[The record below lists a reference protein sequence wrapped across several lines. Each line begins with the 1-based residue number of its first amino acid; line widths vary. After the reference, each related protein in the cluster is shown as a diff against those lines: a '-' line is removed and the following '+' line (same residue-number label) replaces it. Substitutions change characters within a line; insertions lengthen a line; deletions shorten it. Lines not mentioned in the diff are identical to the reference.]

1 MSYKSDI
8 SLIFAA
14 KMEAL
19 TQRFGFLVCFSFV
32 ATICAANDIQINGE
46 MQNHLDRQ
54 ELAINGL
61 REDLNDVITN
71 IVS

>member
-19 TQRFGFLVCFSFV
+19 TQRLGFLVIFSFV
-32 ATICAANDIQINGE
+32 ATICAASDIQINEE
-46 MQNHLDRQ
+46 MQNHLDIQ

-61 REDLNDVITN
+61 RDDLNDAITN

>member
-19 TQRFGFLVCFSFV
+19 TQRLGFLVIFSFV
-32 ATICAANDIQINGE
+32 ATKCATSDIQIDGE
-46 MQNHLDRQ
+46 MQNHLDIQ

-61 REDLNDVITN
+61 RDDLNDAITN

>member
-1 MSYKSDI
+1 
-8 SLIFAA
+8 
-14 KMEAL
+14 MEAL
-19 TQRFGFLVCFSFV
+19 TQRLGFLVIFSFV
-32 ATICAANDIQINGE
+32 AIICAANDNQINGE

-61 REDLNDVITN
+61 RDDLNDAITN

>member
-1 MSYKSDI
+1 
-8 SLIFAA
+8 
-14 KMEAL
+14 MEAL
-19 TQRFGFLVCFSFV
+19 TQKLGFLVIFYFV
-32 ATICAANDIQINGE
+32 ATKCAASDIQINGE
-46 MQNHLDRQ
+46 VQNHLDIQ